1 MPMPSVNT
9 YDFCAQKYSIEF
21 TDKQL
26 LALWL
31 LNQEYTKELLYG
43 GA

>member
-1 MPMPSVNT
+1 MPSVSN
-9 YDFCAQKYSIEF
+9 YDFVAQKYKITF

-26 LALWL
+26 LALWI